1 VWRKSHTSNF
11 KLYSGHLLIVNNLF
25 PIELAEEFH
34 LCQEA
39 FQDNITTLVLLERAQ
54 DRAQTL
60 LRMKPESVEKVL
72 AFWPMPVFTE
82 VGVVPLCRWQGN
94 EWD

>member
-1 VWRKSHTSNF
+1 MV
-11 KLYSGHLLIVNNLF
+11 VNNLF
-25 PIELAEEFH
+25 PLEVAGEFSLCREEFYTDYKA
-34 LCQEA
+34 LE
-39 FQDNITTLVLLERAQ
+39 ILERAQ
-54 DRAQTL
+54 ERAQTL

-72 AFWPMPVFTE
+72 AFWPMAVFTE